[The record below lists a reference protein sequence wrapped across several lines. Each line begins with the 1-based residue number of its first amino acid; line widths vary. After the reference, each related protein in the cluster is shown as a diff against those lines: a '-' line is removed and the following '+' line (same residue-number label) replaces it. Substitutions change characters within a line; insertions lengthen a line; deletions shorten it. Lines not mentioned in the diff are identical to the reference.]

1 MDITLEPAPQTG
13 RAALH
18 AFIAASAWADG
29 LRPGTLARLQEAAG
43 WRDLAG
49 GELLC
54 RQGEPATHWY
64 GIAAGLLRMDMLC
77 EDGGIVTIA
86 AGPVGEWV
94 GEATL
99 ILQQPRRYEVTA
111 MRASRV
117 ACIAGAVFLEVLEDD
132 VQFNRAV
139 LRTLSARVQYFIEHF
154 AQARALDPERRI
166 AAILVSLA
174 GPSPQ
179 GGAPQVVEISQEEL
193 AQLAGVARQ
202 RANQALRSLQAQG
215 LIELAYASITV
226 LNPHALTLG

>member
-1 MDITLEPAPQTG
+1 MDITVEPVAQAG

-18 AFIAASAWADG
+18 AFIAASPWAEG
-29 LRPGTLARLQEAAG
+29 LRPGTLGRLQEAAA
-43 WRDLAG
+43 WRELGA

-54 RQGEPATHWY
+54 RQGEAATHWY

-77 EDGGIVTIA
+77 EDGAIVTIA

-94 GEATL
+94 GESTL

-132 VQFNRAV
+132 VAFNRAL
-139 LRTLSARVQYFIEHF
+139 LRTLSARVLHLVEHF
-154 AQARALDPERRI
+154 AQSRALDPERRI

-174 GPSPQ
+174 GRTPEGRQPH
-179 GGAPQVVEISQEEL
+179 VEISQEEL

-226 LNPHALTLG
+226 LNLHGLAVG